1 MLGAWSGADRCA
13 AVTLL
18 SILASDAIAL
28 PLSPSFPTGELNYIL
43 DNSQTGILLATEKYA
58 SKAQQVLD
66 NATEN
71 VPVLENIGKI
81 TAGGK
86 NVDGVDFKGL
96 SNPQGGMML
105 YTSGTTNR
113 PVSGLLSDMRYEQ
126 QPLTEGR

>member
-1 MLGAWSGADRCA
+1 M
-13 AVTLL
+13 
-18 SILASDAIAL
+18 
-28 PLSPSFPTGELNYIL
+28 GELNYIL

-58 SKAQQVLD
+58 GKAQQVLD

-86 NVDGVDFKGL
+86 SVDSVSFKGL
-96 SNPQGGMML
+96 SNPRGGMML

-113 PVSGLLSDMRYEQ
+113 PVGGCLLKFIQEKKV
-126 QPLTEGR
+126 LTREL